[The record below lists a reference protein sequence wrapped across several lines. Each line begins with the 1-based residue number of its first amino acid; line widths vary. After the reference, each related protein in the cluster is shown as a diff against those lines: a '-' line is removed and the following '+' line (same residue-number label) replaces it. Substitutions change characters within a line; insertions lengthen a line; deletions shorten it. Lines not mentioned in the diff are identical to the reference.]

1 MPIVNLD
8 SLDDP
13 RIAAYRNLKDRDLAQ
28 RYGRFIAEGQSV
40 VRRLLQSDY
49 ETESILLAERYLADA
64 AAVAPP
70 DVVIYAAPQQLL
82 DQIIGY
88 HFHTGM
94 LACGKRKP
102 PPSLSDIVPP
112 AGDVLIVVCPDL
124 NNSENLGGMI
134 RLAAGFGATAM
145 LLGERSCDP
154 FFRQTV
160 RVSMGTIFS
169 MPIVQSTSIVDD
181 LKRLGALQ
189 VQRIATVLHPQA
201 ESLAAARKTSK
212 RIALLFGNEAYGLS
226 PEHVG
231 VCDRKI
237 TIPMKLG
244 TDSLNVAVTAGIILH
259 HFVYVALPG

>member
-1 MPIVNLD
+1 MPIVYID

-13 RIAAYRNLKDRDLAQ
+13 RVAMYQNLKDRDLAQ
-28 RYGRFIAEGQSV
+28 RHGRFIAEGQLV

-49 ETESILLAERYLADA
+49 ETESILLADRCLADIA
-64 AAVAPP
+64 SDASS

-88 HFHTGM
+88 RFHTGV
-94 LACGKRKP
+94 LSCGRRKP
-102 PPSLSDIVPP
+102 SSQLADVVPP
-112 AGDVLIVVCPDL
+112 AGDALVVVCPDL

-134 RLAAGFGATAM
+134 RLAAGFGATAL

-169 MPIVQSTSIVDD
+169 LPIVVSENIVAD
-181 LKRLGALQ
+181 LNRLRSMQ
-189 VQRIATVLHPQA
+189 VECVATVLDENA
-201 ESLAAARKTSK
+201 EPLAASRKLTR
-212 RIALLFGNEAYGLS
+212 RIALLFGNEAQGLA
-226 PEHVG
+226 PEHVAL
-231 VCDRKI
+231 CHRKI

-244 TDSLNVAVTAGIILH
+244 TDSLNVAVSAGIILH
-259 HFVYVALPG
+259 HFVYMALPD